1 MQKRERIMTIIFI
14 IAMPALFYVTA
25 AKTLSEM
32 NRSDCNL
39 GIIAACQR

>member
-1 MQKRERIMTIIFI
+1 MQKRERIMTIVFI
-14 IAMPALFYVTA
+14 IAMPVLFYVTA